1 MATSEG
7 LILGRNATLV
17 CLGDSITQNTE
28 GYVRIVGNM
37 LTAGYPERNIKVV
50 NAGIGGHKAP
60 DMLARL
66 QSDVIAHGPQCVT
79 INVGVN
85 DVWHGFHD
93 FENNCDIPGGGG
105 PNGVPIDVYEQT
117 LARIVDTLRE
127 TTDAEIVLLT
137 PTVIGE
143 DVDNED
149 NRQNELIG
157 QYADAMKRV
166 SYLRHTRLAHTHHD
180 FVRAIRAGKSAS
192 PDFKLTT
199 DGVHHNEVG
208 SYVMA
213 LTVLATLGFSFQVG
227 R

>member
-1 MATSEG
+1 MAASEG
-7 LILGRNATLV
+7 LILGRNSTLV
-17 CLGDSITQNTE
+17 CLGDSITQNPE

-37 LTAGYPERNIKVV
+37 LNAAYPERNIKVV
-50 NAGIGGHKAP
+50 NSGIGGHKAP

-66 QSDVIAHGPQCVT
+66 ERDVIAHKPQCVT

-93 FENNCDIPGGGG
+93 FETNRDIPGGSG
-105 PNGVPIDVYEQT
+105 PNGVPIDAYEQT

-149 NRQNELIG
+149 SLQNERVG

-180 FVRAIRAGKSAS
+180 FVRAIRAGKAAN
-192 PDFKLTT
+192 PDFTLTT

-213 LTVLATLGFSFQVG
+213 LTVLAALGFSWK
-227 R
+227 